1 MHGSSLHI
9 YTCIKYSINELLEQA
24 ISHVRQLVQKVE
36 ILKEKKKQLT
46 EGHDQTGRSR
56 RDDRFPAGSSSSSSS
71 STVLTVRD
79 VDSLLEVCVKGR
91 SNNAFTL
98 NQVIQVVEEEA
109 AQVVAVSYS
118 YVCGAIFYIIKAQVI
133 SLINTLLLVE
143 F

>member
-1 MHGSSLHI
+1 M
-9 YTCIKYSINELLEQA
+9 NELLEQA

-46 EGHDQTGRSR
+46 EAHDQTGGSR
-56 RDDRFPAGSSSSSSS
+56 RDDRFPEGSSSSSS

-79 VDSLLEVCVKGR
+79 VDSLLEVCVKRG

-98 NQVIQVVEEEA
+98 NQVVQVLEEEA
-109 AQVVAVSYS
+109 AQVVAVSCS
-118 YVCGAIFYIIKAQVI
+118 YVRGTIFYIIKAQVI